1 VRILGLRSLPLAG
14 QEMITVESE
23 LRAKDITSRRERVN
37 SLRESLQLSNVDPS
51 STIVSEEEGES
62 SALKKDIILNVILK
76 ADGVGTL
83 GALEQIV
90 KAIQSR
96 VSGVVITVADK
107 SVGDINVSDIETAS
121 NVGNVIILGFNI
133 GIADASTRASAKE
146 ADVKIV
152 RNSVIYR

>member
-1 VRILGLRSLPLAG
+1 MRILGLRSLPLAG

-62 SALKKDIILNVILK
+62 SVLKKDIILNVILK